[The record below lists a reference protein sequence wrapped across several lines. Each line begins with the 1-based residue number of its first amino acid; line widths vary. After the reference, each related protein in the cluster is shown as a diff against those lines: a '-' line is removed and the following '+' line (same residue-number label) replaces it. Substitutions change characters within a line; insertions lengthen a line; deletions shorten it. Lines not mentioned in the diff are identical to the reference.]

1 MTESFP
7 PHDAVTQAVE
17 YLRARLPARPA
28 VGIILGSGLGSFA
41 ERPPI
46 LAAIPYADI
55 PGFPVCSVEG
65 HAGRLVLTE
74 REGACVAILQG
85 RAHRYEG
92 VALATVTHPVA
103 VLAELGVQTLIVTCA
118 AGSLDEAEAGTLML
132 IEDHLNLMGDNPL
145 MGAGPAKGAQAGRSG
160 IRVSGF
166 VEMAQAYDPAL
177 LEIAEQV
184 AGASGLSIRRGVLA
198 AVAGPTYETAAEAE
212 MLRRL
217 GAQAVSMSV
226 VPEVIVARALKLRV
240 LGLALI
246 TNRSGAALDGRVGH
260 PQVVAVAESR
270 ADSVA
275 ALLDGLLRRLA
286 TA

>member
-7 PHDAVTQAVE
+7 PHDAVLRAAE
-17 YLRARLPARPA
+17 YLRARIPARPA
-28 VGIILGSGLGSFA
+28 VGIILGSGLGSVA

-74 REGACVAILQG
+74 REGVCVAILQG

-118 AGSLDEAEAGTLML
+118 AGSLDGAEAGTLML

-145 MGAGPAKGAQAGRSG
+145 MGAGRGHLGS
-160 IRVSGF
+160 SGF

-177 LEIAEQV
+177 IEIAEQV

-198 AVAGPTYETAAEAE
+198 AVAGPTYETPAEAE

-240 LGLALI
+240 FGLALI
-246 TNRSGAALDGRVGH
+246 TNRSGTALDGRVGH
-260 PQVVAVAESR
+260 SQVVAVAESR